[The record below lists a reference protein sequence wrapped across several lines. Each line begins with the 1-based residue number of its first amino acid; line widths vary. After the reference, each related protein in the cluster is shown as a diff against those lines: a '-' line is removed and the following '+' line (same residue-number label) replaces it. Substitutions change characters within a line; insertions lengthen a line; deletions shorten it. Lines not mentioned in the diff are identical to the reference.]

1 LATAGWYVN
10 RIYRRVS
17 PSEFDGYQYHGT
29 NFLDEVFN
37 TMNVPSAPE
46 RRRLRPAARAFFACI
61 TAAGVASAGWHSY
74 LVYNRMGAV
83 SELVIDEARSRTEL
97 LAASKAAIT
106 GDYYNR
112 RIGELI
118 DDCDL
123 ATADSYVAVGEAQG
137 LTLSAELQQA
147 YENSTT
153 LGAQAYCVGAQA
165 GTGFI
170 TGEGA
175 SASHIGGAVLSDF
188 LVYGDLRDI
197 ARQSYNF
204 ATGVEVDEFILIL
217 SGIGL
222 AATAGTYFTAG
233 IAAPA
238 RSAVSLVKFAK
249 RTGQLTGK
257 FAGHLAASLKRVL
270 PAERIV
276 SAYKATPFTELP
288 TALPKALAKSVDQ
301 AEMAKLGSIFDDLSA
316 IGRST
321 DQLTALRLLKHVETP
336 ADLAKLKVAA
346 KIGGRQTLAWTDRFG
361 AGLLKFV
368 KPAAKLTARTIGE
381 IVLLAFSAALALVS
395 GLVGFGFKR
404 AALFGV
410 RRMAFLYRA

>member
-1 LATAGWYVN
+1 M
-10 RIYRRVS
+10 
-17 PSEFDGYQYHGT
+17 
-29 NFLDEVFN
+29 
-37 TMNVPSAPE
+37 TMRPTPD
-46 RRRLRPAARAFFACI
+46 RRRLRPAARAFFACV
-61 TAAGVASAGWHSY
+61 TAAGLASTGWHSY
-74 LVYNRMGAV
+74 LVYSRMGAV
-83 SELVIDEARSRTEL
+83 SELVIDEARSRVEL

-106 GDYYNR
+106 EDYFNER
-112 RIGELI
+112 VGELI

-137 LTLSAELQQA
+137 LALSADLKQA
-147 YENSTT
+147 YENATT
-153 LGAQAYCVGAQA
+153 LRVQAYCVGAQA

-197 ARQSYNF
+197 ARQSYNY
-204 ATGVEVDEFILIL
+204 ATGTEVDEFILIL

-222 AATAGTYFTAG
+222 AVTAGTYFSAG
-233 IAAPA
+233 VAAPA

-249 RTGQLTGK
+249 RTGQLSGK

-276 SAYKATPFTELP
+276 TAYKATPFAELP
-288 TALPKALAKSVDQ
+288 TTLPKTLAKSVNQ
-301 AEMAKLGSIFDDLSA
+301 VELAKLGSIFDDLSA

-336 ADLAKLKVAA
+336 ADMAKLKVAA

-361 AGLLKFV
+361 AGLLKLV

-381 IVLLAFSAALALVS
+381 MVLVTISAALALVS

-410 RRMAFLYRA
+410 RRFGFLYRA

>member
-1 LATAGWYVN
+1 M
-10 RIYRRVS
+10 
-17 PSEFDGYQYHGT
+17 
-29 NFLDEVFN
+29 
-37 TMNVPSAPE
+37 TMRPTPD
-46 RRRLRPAARAFFACI
+46 RRRLRPAARAFFACV
-61 TAAGVASAGWHSY
+61 TAAGLASTGWHSY
-74 LVYNRMGAV
+74 LVYSRMGAV
-83 SELVIDEARSRTEL
+83 SELVIDEARSRVEL

-106 GDYYNR
+106 EDYFNER
-112 RIGELI
+112 VGELI

-137 LTLSAELQQA
+137 LALSADLKQA
-147 YENSTT
+147 YENATT
-153 LGAQAYCVGAQA
+153 LRVQAYCVGAQA

-197 ARQSYNF
+197 ARQSYNY
-204 ATGVEVDEFILIL
+204 ATGTEVDEFILIL

-222 AATAGTYFTAG
+222 AVTAGTYFSAG
-233 IAAPA
+233 VAAPA

-249 RTGQLTGK
+249 RTGQLSGK

-276 SAYKATPFTELP
+276 TAYKATPFAELP
-288 TALPKALAKSVDQ
+288 TTLPKTLAKSVNQ
-301 AEMAKLGSIFDDLSA
+301 VELAKLGSI
-316 IGRST
+316 
-321 DQLTALRLLKHVETP
+321 RLLKHVETP
-336 ADLAKLKVAA
+336 ADMAKLKVAA

-361 AGLLKFV
+361 AGLLKLV

-381 IVLLAFSAALALVS
+381 MVLVTISAALALVS

-410 RRMAFLYRA
+410 RRFGFLYRA